1 MYHPKGFSDAKNII
15 IAGKYAYYSSPGN
28 TYFNKLI
35 NGLRLEDKFKND
47 DDYEA
52 FREFYLSLNE
62 KTTVTVVSNPV
73 SKNNF
78 DETLYEDV
86 IQIKIKEKTATK
98 YNKIKQKN
106 VTKYNKIQQNTKK
119 EKNRKNANKK
129 KNKIRQNGYDDKMYF
144 INQQIIKPRELIDE
158 KELEIEE
165 HYLYNLV
172 DDNCASN
179 DYDYDSEKERDMQE
193 ECHIEW
199 FRDNIW

>member
-1 MYHPKGFSDAKNII
+1 MYHPKGFSDAKNIV

-28 TYFNKLI
+28 TYFNKFI

-52 FREFYLSLNE
+52 FRAFYLSLNE
-62 KTTVTVVSNPV
+62 KTKVTVVSNPV

-98 YNKIKQKN
+98 YNKIKE
-106 VTKYNKIQQNTKK
+106 NTKK

-179 DYDYDSEKERDMQE
+179 DDDYDSEKERDMQE

>member
-1 MYHPKGFSDAKNII
+1 MYHPKGFSDAKNIV

-28 TYFNKLI
+28 TYFNKFI

-47 DDYEA
+47 DEYEA
-52 FREFYLSLNE
+52 FRAFYLSLNE
-62 KTTVTVVSNPV
+62 KTKVTVVSNPV

-98 YNKIKQKN
+98 YNKIKE
-106 VTKYNKIQQNTKK
+106 NTKK

-179 DYDYDSEKERDMQE
+179 DDDYDSEKERDMQE

>member
-1 MYHPKGFSDAKNII
+1 MYHPTGFSDAKNIV

-52 FREFYLSLNE
+52 FRAFYLSLNE
-62 KTTVTVVSNPV
+62 KIKVTVL
-73 SKNNF
+73 SKPASKTNY
-78 DETLYEDV
+78 DDTLYEDV
-86 IQIKIKEKTATK
+86 IQIKIKEKKCKA
-98 YNKIKQKN
+98 KN
-106 VTKYNKIQQNTKK
+106 VKSEKKIQQNTKK

-165 HYLYNLV
+165 HYLYNLF

-179 DYDYDSEKERDMQE
+179 DDDYDYEKELDRQE
-193 ECHIEW
+193 ECHLEW
-199 FRDNIW
+199 FRDNIL